1 MINKKRQCQA
11 GLTLLEILVM
21 GVVLGAILY
30 ITLPKFKTMVY
41 HSREGRTKTN
51 LGDLRGAL
59 SIYYSDNFG
68 IYPSDEGTPETR
80 LSEVIV
86 PKYLKKIPSVDLA
99 HLHSQKKSTVQDKI
113 DDGGDWMYTTLDGFV
128 AVNCTHA
135 DTKELPVSDW

>member
-1 MINKKRQCQA
+1 MRRINQSQS

-21 GVVLGAILY
+21 SAVVGAILF
-30 ITLPKFKTMVY
+30 ITLPKFKTMIY

-68 IYPSDEGTPETR
+68 LYPSDEGTPETR
-80 LSEVIV
+80 LSNCLV
-86 PKYLKKIPSVDLA
+86 PKYLKKIPPVDLA
-99 HLHSQKKSTVQDKI
+99 HLHSEKKSTIQDKI
-113 DDGGDWMYTTLDGFV
+113 DDGGDWMYTTLDGYV

-135 DTKELPVSDW
+135 DTKGNPVSIW